1 MAETKVEN
9 KVDLLAEARS
19 TQMKDQLARTA
30 SGTVKV
36 VAPAKVNLF
45 LGIGARR
52 SDGYHD
58 AMNIM
63 HAVNLHDVLYMRVK
77 PGADDAPG
85 LTVRVCTSS
94 REGIAPLELSSQDNL
109 VHQAIVQLGQRLG
122 RAQHETIEVHLEKH
136 IPAQAG
142 LGGGSSDAA
151 AALVGAASLWGVAA
165 DDPVLE
171 ETARSLG
178 SDVAFFLY
186 GGCARFGGAG
196 EVFECSLAP
205 MKKQLVLVK
214 PDAGVSTA
222 AAYRA
227 FDEHSQPIDTILEEE
242 ALRAMRAQE
251 VPLFNNLAPA
261 AEGLLPVL
269 TDIRAWADT
278 QPGIENVLL
287 CGSGSTTFMVC
298 SDFDAACRLAAAA
311 RQQGWWARTTAFG
324 SAKAAVIPH
333 A

>member
-1 MAETKVEN
+1 MVAARVEH
-9 KVDLLAEARS
+9 KIDLFAEARS
-19 TQMKDQLARTA
+19 TQMNDQLARTTP
-30 SGTVKV
+30 GMVKV

-45 LGIGARR
+45 LGVGARR
-52 SDGYHD
+52 NDGYHA

-63 HAVNLHDVLYMRVK
+63 HAVNLHDVLYMQLK
-77 PGADDAPG
+77 PGADDATG
-85 LTVRVCTSS
+85 LTVRVSMSS
-94 REGIAPLELSSQDNL
+94 REGIAPLALPSQDNL
-109 VHQAIVQLGQRLG
+109 VHRAIVQLAQRLG
-122 RAQHETIEVHLEKH
+122 RTQHEAIEVHLEKH

-151 AALVGAASLWGVAA
+151 AALVGAASLWGIAP

-205 MKKQLVLVK
+205 MKKQLVLIK
-214 PDAGVSTA
+214 PDSGVSTA
-222 AAYRA
+222 AAYCA
-227 FDEHSQPIDTILEEE
+227 FDECSYPISTVLEQK
-242 ALRAMRAQE
+242 ALQARQAQE

-261 AEGLLPVL
+261 AEQLLPVL
-269 TDIRAWADT
+269 ADMRVWAGA
-278 QPGIENVLL
+278 QLGVESVLL
-287 CGSGSTTFMVC
+287 CGSGSTTFVVC
-298 SDFDAACRLAAAA
+298 SDFDAACRLSAAA

-324 SAKAAVIPH
+324 SAKATVIPRM
-333 A
+333 